1 MTSRLRQVAEFLGDG
16 WQMYWGP
23 PPPGGIYILKDVYMS
38 DPGDVEAICRQEG
51 FVVVYITA
59 AVRNLYIT
67 YGRVRPG
74 VFRCPAATF
83 IRRFDS
89 REVKIA
95 ARTLVEFVLKV
106 ERLPLFQINPEVLR
120 FADLCQ
126 EYLHVCEEPEAV
138 IKRLEER
145 PLATRQAAGGGLAAL
160 RELTRR
166 DPQLVELLTRVDLE
180 KLRACLTDA
189 L

>member
-145 PLATRQAAGGGLAAL
+145 PLATRQAAGGGL
-160 RELTRR
+160 
-166 DPQLVELLTRVDLE
+166 
-180 KLRACLTDA
+180 
-189 L
+189 